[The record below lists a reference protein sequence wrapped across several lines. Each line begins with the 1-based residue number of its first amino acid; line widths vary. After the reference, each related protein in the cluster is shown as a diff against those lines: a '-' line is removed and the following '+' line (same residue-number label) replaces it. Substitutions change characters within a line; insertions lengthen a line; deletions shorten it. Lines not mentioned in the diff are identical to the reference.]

1 MAKVLVVGAG
11 PVGLTL
17 AGELMR
23 HGVPC
28 RIIDRLPAPSPYCR
42 AIGVTP
48 RTLEVWEHMG
58 VAGAMI
64 DAGLWLQGHRV
75 MVNGAVVA
83 EVPSGLEGVPYPL
96 TLGLP
101 QYATEAILA
110 THLARHGIGVER
122 ATNLSTLV
130 QTDDQVD
137 VRLTRGDGSVEDA
150 SFSYVVGCDGAHST
164 VRKALALGFEGE
176 AYPFDFMLGD
186 AAVDLGLPR
195 GVHLRALRMGEDG
208 LTGFLV
214 AIPLPEPGR
223 YRLSMFAPDDLAI
236 DAAPS
241 GDEAHGI
248 QAERATPTLEQ
259 IQAVVSAVLP
269 GPVLS
274 DLRWSSIFRISLRL
288 AERYGSG
295 RVFIAGDAAHIHPPT
310 GGQGMNT
317 GIQDAYN
324 LAWKLAR
331 VARGEADAGLLASYE
346 AERRPVAKAVLER
359 THAQT
364 MAFAEGKTRGGG
376 DGDTRLEDSQL
387 PVTYRGTPWVQDRRP
402 DAAAATLAAGDR
414 APDATGLRLPG
425 LGFTQRLFELLRGP
439 EPVLL
444 LQVADQN
451 SAAELPPQLAG
462 LRSKCPELRT
472 YAIAATDIA
481 PVPGLPVI
489 HDTEGSFAR
498 AYAGG
503 STAVWLV
510 RPDHYIGF
518 AADELAVDDLAA
530 YLRHG
535 LGATWVG

>member
-11 PVGLTL
+11 PVGLTM

-28 RIIDRLPAPSPYCR
+28 RIIDRLAAPSLYCR

-58 VAGAMI
+58 VARAMI
-64 DAGLWLQGHRV
+64 DAGLWLRGHRV

-83 EVPSGLEGVPYPL
+83 EAPSGLEGVPYPL

-101 QYATEAILA
+101 QYATEAILER
-110 THLARHGIGVER
+110 HLARHGIVVER
-122 ATNLSTLV
+122 ATSLDTLA
-130 QTDDQVD
+130 QTDDRVT
-137 VRLTRGDGSVEDA
+137 VRLTRGDGTVEEA
-150 SFSYVVGCDGAHST
+150 GFSHVVGCDGAHST

-186 AAVDLGLPR
+186 AAVDLDLPR

-236 DAAPS
+236 DAAPPR
-241 GDEAHGI
+241 GDAHGI
-248 QAERATPTLEQ
+248 QAERAIPTLEQ
-259 IQAVVSAVLP
+259 LQAVASAVLP
-269 GPVLS
+269 DAVLS

-324 LAWKLAR
+324 LGWKLAR
-331 VARGEADAGLLASYE
+331 VVRGEADASLLASYE

-364 MAFAEGKTRGGG
+364 MSFAEGKTRGGG
-376 DGDTRLEDSQL
+376 NGDTRLEDSQL
-387 PVTYRGTPWVQDRRP
+387 PVTYRGTAWVQDCRS
-402 DAAAATLAAGDR
+402 DAAAAPLAAGDR
-414 APDATGLRLPG
+414 APDAIGLRLPG
-425 LGFTQRLFELLRGP
+425 LGFTQRLFELLRGA
-439 EPVLL
+439 EPILL
-444 LQVADQN
+444 LQVANQ
-451 SAAELPPQLAG
+451 AAVDELAFQMAR
-462 LRSKCPELRT
+462 LRSLCPDLRA

-481 PVPGLPVI
+481 PVPGLSVI
-489 HDTEGSFAR
+489 HDSEGSFAS

-503 STAVWLV
+503 TTAVWLV

-518 AADELAVDDLAA
+518 AADELDVDELAA

-535 LGATWVG
+535 LGTTSSG